1 MPARYTGPNP
11 STTSVGKIRTSDLKS
26 KILHLSQTSIYQ
38 VKIQPPSAVSSFLR
52 SSGRGFNYSQHGENV
67 ELMCAEASLPGSS
80 FATHDVTNDYA
91 GVTEKMAYRRIY
103 DETFDVTFYV
113 DYSYNVI
120 EYFDGWIDFMSGI
133 DQGGRTRNVYKSAWA
148 NYRMNYPD
156 TYKTNIYLTKFEKD
170 AGGYNEGLPPGRRQT
185 EYGSHPRSQLN
196 YTFVEAFPI
205 TASAMPLS
213 YGGTD
218 ILRCSISFSYMRYVR
233 EREFSS
239 PPGGT
244 GSTPATNSWLDS
256 VDQGVMGNFL
266 DRRGRPIG
274 NSFTT
279 A

>member
-1 MPARYTGPNP
+1 MPARYTGPDP
-11 STTSVGKIRTSDLKS
+11 STTRVGKISTSSLKS

-52 SSGRGFNYSQHGENV
+52 STGRGFNYSTQGENV

-91 GVTEKMAYRRIY
+91 GVTEKLAYRRIY

-120 EYFDGWIDFMSGI
+120 EFFDGWVDYISGI

-148 NYRMNYPD
+148 NYRMQYPD
-156 TYKTNIYLTKFEKD
+156 RYKTNIYLTKFEKD
-170 AGGYNEGLPPGRRQT
+170 AGGFNNSLPSRARASEYN
-185 EYGSHPRSQLN
+185 SHPRRQLN

-213 YGGTD
+213 YGATD
-218 ILRCSISFSYMRYVR
+218 ILRCSVSFSYMRYVR
-233 EREFSS
+233 EREISN
-239 PPGGT
+239 PPWGG
-244 GSTPATNSWLDS
+244 GSTPAANTWQDQIDS
-256 VDQGVMGNFL
+256 GMLGNFT
-266 DRRGRPIG
+266 DRQGRPLLS
-274 NSFTT
+274 SFSM